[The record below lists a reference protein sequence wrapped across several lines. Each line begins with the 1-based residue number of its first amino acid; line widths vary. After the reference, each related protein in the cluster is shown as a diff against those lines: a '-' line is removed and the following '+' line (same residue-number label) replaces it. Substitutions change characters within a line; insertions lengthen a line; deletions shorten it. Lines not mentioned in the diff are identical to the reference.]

1 MLFHFEMRQN
11 FGNYSNEVYKSLL
24 KSFNYCNGCNQ
35 WVLFQS
41 IFYFCGS
48 CSRVGDIYKQ
58 KQFKIVTHI
67 LIMGC
72 LIGLHI
78 SISTWGKILVSVTMG
93 CTNAFVIKTNT
104 VHLIHR
110 IADEQ
115 TDRHTAMELYNNVKA
130 TIAKLFSECGW
141 YFLSFFPICTMKFEE
156 DYLLI

>member
-1 MLFHFEMRQN
+1 MSSISIHLLFLRVLFKSGGYLQTETIQNCNSYFDNGVFDRTRYCNMRKN
-11 FGNYSNEVYKSLL
+11 SGNCYNGVYKLSNS
-24 KSFNYCNGCNQ
+24 KRGRYGRSA
-35 WVLFQS
+35 S
-41 IFYFCGS
+41 ES
-48 CSRVGDIYKQ
+48 
-58 KQFKIVTHI
+58 
-67 LIMGC
+67 
-72 LIGLHI
+72 
-78 SISTWGKILVSVTMG
+78 ST
-93 CTNAFVIKTNT
+93 NPFVIKTNT

>member
-1 MLFHFEMRQN
+1 MVAALQ
-11 FGNYSNEVYKSLL
+11 SL
-24 KSFNYCNGCNQ
+24 
-35 WVLFQS
+35 
-41 IFYFCGS
+41 
-48 CSRVGDIYKQ
+48 
-58 KQFKIVTHI
+58 
-67 LIMGC
+67 
-72 LIGLHI
+72 
-78 SISTWGKILVSVTMG
+78 ST
-93 CTNAFVIKTNT
+93 NPFVIKTNT